1 MRTDDKPTWRRVLDR
16 ASSKQ
21 LGVVL
26 LVVTAVYLAVATFI
40 EEWSLDKTRLLP
52 NTGGAYSHWLLWVLV
67 AASCAS
73 LMLASCLRVPL
84 RWSHLGAWCSHAGL
98 IVLAAGSAWYALA
111 HVSGNCVIDRTADG
125 WGSARQ
131 FHQISGLMAVHV
143 GQGEYPAASQ
153 TALPVPAGRTVT
165 DMDVPIDCGLEGV
178 SIRALRCIPLARVRV
193 LWHNDSP
200 NPVPAVML
208 TVRAGQ
214 SAGRYVLCDQYAD
227 TRTAALLIQ
236 FVPAPAPEG
245 DRPASGPYSGTHDP
259 RLMTVYYAGQG
270 QPILDIPQS
279 DGKRRR
285 ETLSVGQPV
294 AIPTGEGHPIAIQLD
309 RTLTHAR
316 RELTAD
322 VVGLDDRVAPG
333 EAIPVLKVR
342 IESGDW
348 RLDQTVPF
356 STYELPGSAQR
367 VQLPGGRSTTVG
379 FSRFRRPLPVPVRI
393 VEARYE
399 THPASSMPKDYIC
412 RLEIGTGRAART
424 ETLSLNCPVM
434 VGRYQFMQGTWGDD
448 PGNTSRIVFAVGDC
462 LGLPVIW
469 VGCVMI
475 CVGIGYAFYVKPLI
489 LRPRARR

>member
-1 MRTDDKPTWRRVLDR
+1 MLNA
-16 ASSKQ
+16 ASSVR
-21 LGVVL
+21 LGVML
-26 LVVTAVYLAVATFI
+26 LTAAGIYLGVATFI
-40 EEWSLDKTRLLP
+40 EEFSFDRTRLLP
-52 NTGGAYSHWLLWVLV
+52 KEPGIYSHWTLWLLV
-67 AASCAS
+67 ACFCAN
-73 LMLASCLRVPL
+73 LILASCLRVPP

-131 FHQISGLMAVHV
+131 FHQISRLMAVHV
-143 GQGEYPAASQ
+143 GQGEFPAASQ
-153 TALPVPAGRTVT
+153 TALSVPPGRAVT

-178 SIRALRCIPLARVRV
+178 SIRAVRCIPLARVRV

-200 NPVPAVML
+200 EPVPAVML
-208 TVRAGQ
+208 TVRTGQ
-214 SAGRYVLCDQYAD
+214 SAGRYVLCNQYAD
-227 TRTAALLIQ
+227 TRRASLLIQ

-245 DRPASGPYSGTHDP
+245 DRPAGGPHSGTHDP

-279 DGKRRR
+279 DGTRRR
-285 ETLSVGQPV
+285 EVLSVGRPA
-294 AIPTGEGHPIAIQLD
+294 AIPTDKGHPIAVQLD
-309 RTLTHAR
+309 RTFTHAR

-322 VVGLDDRVAPG
+322 AVGPDDRVAPG
-333 EAIPVLKVR
+333 EAIPVLKLR

-356 STYELPGSAQR
+356 STYESPRSAQR
-367 VQLPGGRSTTVG
+367 VQLPGGRSINVG
-379 FSRFRRPLPVPVRI
+379 FSRFRRPLPEAVRI

-412 RLEIGTGRAART
+412 KLEIGAGRAVRT
-424 ETLSLNCPVM
+424 ETLSLNSPVI
-434 VGRYQFMQGTWGDD
+434 VGRYQLLQGSWGDD
-448 PGNTSRIVFAVGDC
+448 PANTSRIVFSVGNRP
-462 LGLPVIW
+462 GLPVVWI
-469 VGCVMI
+469 GCVMI

-489 LRPRARR
+489 LRRRERP